1 MMQMRDVAHHK
12 LRTLL
17 APSDLNI
24 ERCATGIDSETPKD
38 SVASTSG
45 VQSTGLHERYA
56 SWRVNYPLQE

>member
-1 MMQMRDVAHHK
+1 MRQVGDVAHHK

-17 APSDLNI
+17 APSDPNI
-24 ERCATGIDSETPKD
+24 ERCATGIDSKNPKD

-56 SWRVNYPLQE
+56 SWRVNFPLQE